1 MIDVSNMGESAL
13 KSHMKSER
21 HKNNGGIGGKQLMTL
36 SSFGFVTCGNGNL
49 AEAGKTGASQ
59 SQQQAVMTIPPPP
72 QDDATP
78 RSQPSLEGHVT
89 KDNILKAEALW
100 TLKLITSHFSFNLS
114 KESS

>member
-1 MIDVSNMGESAL
+1 
-13 KSHMKSER
+13 
-21 HKNNGGIGGKQLMTL
+21 MTL

-89 KDNILKAEALW
+89 KDNILKAEILW
-100 TLKLITSHFSFNLS
+100 TLKLITSHFSGNLS
-114 KESS
+114 KDSS